1 MVAIVTNGWRRAFYR
16 RGASVREVNVQ
27 ADIVKRIQANPKYT
41 ELVTQRRSFGWMLS
55 IIMLVI
61 YYGFVLVVAFNPALL
76 GTKIGAGVTTLGI
89 PVGIAVILS
98 AFILTGIYVVRANG
112 RYDRL
117 IADIKAEALK

>member
-1 MVAIVTNGWRRAFYR
+1 M
-16 RGASVREVNVQ
+16 Q
-27 ADIVKRIQANPKYT
+27 QDIVKRIQANPKFT
-41 ELVTQRRSFGWMLS
+41 ELVSQRRSFGWLLS
-55 IIMLVI
+55 IIMLGI
-61 YYGFVLVVAFNPALL
+61 YYGFIMVVAFNPALL
-76 GTKIGAGVTTLGI
+76 ATKIGAGVTTLGI

>member
-1 MVAIVTNGWRRAFYR
+1 M
-16 RGASVREVNVQ
+16 REVNVQ

-55 IIMLVI
+55 IVMLAI
-61 YYGFVLVVAFNPALL
+61 YYGFILVVAFNPALL
-76 GTKIGAGVTTLGI
+76 GTKLGAGVTTLGI